1 MDLVKAKKDFLQEI
15 ILKNVTKVIDQK
27 KNMFKVENLK
37 TLATFHFNDSM
48 EDEHYL

>member
-1 MDLVKAKKDFLQEI
+1 MDLLKAKKDFLQEM

-27 KNMFKVENLK
+27 INMFKVENLK
-37 TLATFHFNDSM
+37 ILAAFQFNDSM